1 MATAATSSRTATTL
15 LSCKRLD
22 LHTLTQLCIPKIDW
36 LIHNKFTY
44 VRDSWFA
51 RARRYFVA
59 AGVIAAVC
67 SAAGLYLCA
76 VNARPGALVPL
87 LAQGF
92 LFSAAGAAF
101 ASRGNAWSTENGG
114 EEGGSVCYAAG
125 AFCGRV
131 TIAAVVGTA
140 AASAVT
146 VAALASKGW
155 GLRRR

>member
-1 MATAATSSRTATTL
+1 V
-15 LSCKRLD
+15 
-22 LHTLTQLCIPKIDW
+22 
-36 LIHNKFTY
+36 
-44 VRDSWFA
+44 VRP
-51 RARRYFVA
+51 RAQVLRGGRRD
-59 AGVIAAVC
+59 
-67 SAAGLYLCA
+67 LCA